1 MIPHTAHRA
10 TQFTMHGTKN
20 ESLLMWIHE
29 LTQTAKGG
37 GGGGDGAGDEWGM
50 TSDRQLALLAGLATE
65 MRTAAGWRAAWAM
78 CTCTKPVAASCK
90 ARFFQGYAAKS
101 TAKPLRP

>member
-37 GGGGDGAGDEWGM
+37 GGGGGDGAGDEWGM
-50 TSDRQLALLAGLATE
+50 TSDRL
-65 MRTAAGWRAAWAM
+65 
-78 CTCTKPVAASCK
+78 PPSHPHP
-90 ARFFQGYAAKS
+90 ARPRG
-101 TAKPLRP
+101 PRPPSR